1 MSQINTQ
8 RQAPTA
14 PTNGKARW
22 AGIGLTAL
30 IGVLALT
37 VQWGV
42 VTTKL
47 DQVGRQLDDLTEE
60 IHSLRSDIYSIERRV
75 SYLEGRLNGRSHSQA
90 GDTP

>member
-8 RQAPTA
+8 HQVTNA

-30 IGVLALT
+30 IGILALT

-47 DQVGRQLDDLTEE
+47 DQVGRQLDDLTVE
-60 IHSLRSDIYSIERRV
+60 IRSLRGDLVSIERRV
-75 SYLEGRLNGRSHSQA
+75 SYLEGRFNGRPHIA
-90 GDTP
+90 GGDP

>member
-1 MSQINTQ
+1 MSQPMSQINTQ
-8 RQAPTA
+8 PHA
-14 PTNGKARW
+14 TNGKARW

-47 DQVGRQLDDLTEE
+47 DQVGRQLDSLAVE
-60 IHSLRSDIYSIERRV
+60 IRSLRSDIYSIERRV
-75 SYLEGRLNGRSHSQA
+75 SYLEGRLNGRSHSQT

>member
-1 MSQINTQ
+1 MSQMNTQ
-8 RQAPTA
+8 HQTANA

-30 IGVLALT
+30 IGILALT

-47 DQVGRQLDDLTEE
+47 DQVGRQLDSLTVE
-60 IHSLRSDIYSIERRV
+60 IRSLRSDIYSIERRV
-75 SYLEGRLNGRSHSQA
+75 SYLEGRLNGRSRSQA

>member
-1 MSQINTQ
+1 MSQISTQHQPNTS
-8 RQAPTA
+8 PS
-14 PTNGKARW
+14 NGRVRW

-47 DQVGRQLDDLTEE
+47 DQVVRQLDGLTVE
-60 IHSLRSDIYSIERRV
+60 IRSLRGDLVSIERRV
-75 SYLEGRLNGRSHSQA
+75 SYLEGRFNGRSHAQT